1 MDEKRKR
8 LIAHALNEATRGCN
22 CGMGVAECDRCREVV
37 LVEALEEALF
47 ERDEWRQYAKFA
59 AGELCPDGKHPCGD
73 ERHCTCVG
81 PLRKELRD
89 TKAKLSARAED
100 YSREDLLV
108 DAIDEAQAKLA
119 KVVASFD
126 AYLNSE
132 DEDRVAEWIALCES
146 IKAAKVQP

>member
-8 LIAHALNEATRGCN
+8 LIAHALNEATRGCT

-37 LVEALEEALF
+37 LVEAL
-47 ERDEWRQYAKFA
+47 
-59 AGELCPDGKHPCGD
+59 
-73 ERHCTCVG
+73 
-81 PLRKELRD
+81 
-89 TKAKLSARAED
+89 
-100 YSREDLLV
+100 
-108 DAIDEAQAKLA
+108 DEATAKLA